1 MNIVWAKNDGHC
13 IYVDVDIENALC
25 PVYCT
30 TIWKIDTPSNG
41 ANPERKRKT
50 PLVDT
55 HIQRRIDSKGH
66 WHCAAIT
73 HTDSGAINLR
83 CYYVCN
89 AAKLHQFDV
98 HVCRIRE
105 EWIGNIHNMPARNL
119 RATVVCASA
128 ERVFIIFYRYHW
140 FDVRPQLNENNVSLT
155 LFIGSKCHSS
165 DWSIASKC
173 MSAAIRTYRH
183 TAASC

>member
-1 MNIVWAKNDGHC
+1 MPCALSIVRQFEKLTRRQMARTRSGNGKLLLLTLTHKEESIRKG
-13 IYVDVDIENALC
+13 IGIAL
-25 PVYCT
+25 
-30 TIWKIDTPSNG
+30 PS
-41 ANPERKRKT
+41 
-50 PLVDT
+50 
-55 HIQRRIDSKGH
+55 H
-66 WHCAAIT
+66 T
-73 HTDSGAINLR
+73 HTQTAINLR